1 MSRAMYQNKFMK
13 SGLGI
18 LLIIG
23 MLLAMLPTILFPTT
37 ADAAGTGNVT
47 IIKLASDGT
56 TVLAQKTVSYQE
68 MMAQA
73 YGLPILGDGVT
84 HYYHQGPVFIDNAN
98 ETLEQILRWNAA
110 EDTNV
115 DTKDMGALRGT
126 NIKDL
131 CDLVGGMSAGEQL
144 KVKSSD
150 GWSKMFAYK
159 NVYEYSSR
167 EGPMVLCWEK
177 NGTYPDTG
185 YVDGMRLV
193 WFADTSTN
201 TLGPGG
207 TGIHAFGNWDWH
219 EAADSQY
226 WYYYMSGGEN
236 YPTTTGISGQIV
248 NQLIIY
254 SDDPAP
260 TPTPTPEPTPT
271 PTPTATPEPTATPTP
286 TATPEPTVTPTPTAT
301 PTPTPTPTTWTL
313 QLVGAGNYTMTQ
325 AEFEEG
331 VAHHSNGNATW
342 GTWVDGNNTW
352 SGMPLWL
359 LCGWVDDAVQHGT
372 GAFNDTLAAG
382 NYTVKV
388 IASDGFSKTFSSSVV
403 ARNDN
408 MIIANI
414 LNGTPLPP
422 ANYPLR
428 LVGPGLTSGQKVSK
442 IVKIELIGLPAT
454 PTPTPTPTAT
464 PEPTATPT
472 PTPTPKPHAALTA
485 TTEITIPTIG
495 IQLDKTSID
504 YGDIKTGHNS
514 EIKPVKVTNIGNVAV
529 DVTLQ
534 VQGNSTD
541 AQSFYEQSLYVDD
554 ALYNIS
560 TVIATLTEAQ
570 FKDVTT
576 QLKVPLSWTTLG
588 AQTAV
593 LVFWAEAG

>member
-1 MSRAMYQNKFMK
+1 MYQNKFMK

-37 ADAAGTGNVT
+37 ANAAGTSGVT

-56 TVLAQKTVSYQE
+56 TVLEQKTVTYQE
-68 MMAQA
+68 MMASA
-73 YGLPILGDGVT
+73 YGLPVLGDGVT
-84 HYYHQGPVFIDNAN
+84 HYYHQGPVFIDDPDEA
-98 ETLEQILRWNAA
+98 TEQALRWNPA

-150 GWSKMFAYK
+150 GWYKMFAYK

-185 YVDGMRLV
+185 YNEGMRLV
-193 WFADTSTN
+193 WFADDSTN

-226 WYYYMSGGEN
+226 WYYYISGGEY
-236 YPTTTGISGQIV
+236 YPTTTGLSGQIV

-260 TPTPTPEPTPT
+260 TPTATPEPTAT

-331 VAHHSNGNATW
+331 VAHHGAA
-342 GTWVDGNNTW
+342 TWVDGNNTW

-359 LCGWVDDAVQHGT
+359 LCGWVDDAVQHGA
-372 GAFNDTLAAG
+372 GAFNDALAAG

-442 IVKIELIGLPAT
+442 IVKIELIGLPPAPTPTPTPIPT
-454 PTPTPTPTAT
+454 PTPTPTPGAS
-464 PEPTATPT
+464 AS
-472 PTPTPKPHAALTA
+472 LTA

-495 IQLDKTSID
+495 IQLNKTSID

-514 EIKPVKVTNIGNVAV
+514 EIKPVRVTNTGNVAA
-529 DVTLQ
+529 DVTLE
-534 VQGNSTD
+534 VQGANAT